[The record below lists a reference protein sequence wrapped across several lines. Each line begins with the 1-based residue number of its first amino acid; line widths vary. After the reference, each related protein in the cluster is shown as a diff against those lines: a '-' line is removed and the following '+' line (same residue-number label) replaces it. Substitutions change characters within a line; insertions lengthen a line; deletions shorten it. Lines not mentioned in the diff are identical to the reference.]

1 MNSKI
6 NSITDKINK
15 TKQRIK
21 IKDMV
26 IIVEIIIVVILLI
39 TGVAVLIF

>member
-6 NSITDKINK
+6 NSITDEINK

-26 IIVEIIIVVILLI
+26 IIVEIIIIVILLI

>member
-6 NSITDKINK
+6 NSITDEISK